1 MVFSTDVNELVTNTL
16 LLLLQLLG
24 GISKLVI
31 HTSDTTVLQV
41 VSVNWSHR
49 SQSITLLQ
57 LPFVDSIDNATVLL
71 NNSTNNA
78 FSSTLNSNNSTE
90 YITFSANT

>member
-31 HTSDTTVLQV
+31 HTSDTVLQV

-90 YITFSANT
+90 YITFSANN

>member
-1 MVFSTDVNELVTNTL
+1 MTNTL

-24 GISKLVI
+24 AISKLVI
-31 HTSDTTVLQV
+31 HTSATTVLQV

-49 SQSITLLQ
+49 SQSITQLLQ

-78 FSSTLNSNNSTE
+78 FNSTLNSNNSTE